1 MDINSLLS
9 AFTQNANQ
17 RMQQNADALADVN
30 ARTAQIQQLMTTNEA
45 EAAALIQESSKQ
57 AAEGAAIQYRVDK
70 AKEANAA
77 LVGMNPDD
85 LDNEMVRSM
94 AAFTQDQELAKRL
107 EQERAA
113 TLRTAEQMAGTN
125 FLENPLQYLVAQLAL
140 PTVAA
145 KHNSLLNREA
155 EAVARRDRA
164 ANNITTRMQLLT
176 SRNSAV
182 VANTADQAH
191 ELSLRKAQLAE
202 RQAKMELVN
211 MQIDNI
217 SKLGARALDAYR
229 LAGDSFQI
237 QSDLINK
244 AISLEQWKLQRQQ
257 MAEARAAAAEERK
270 ARADAKAETD
280 AEIAAMNQ
288 RLAAVSAALGYHT
301 PVTVALLKTMPDK
314 KKAAALY
321 EMALSGTFGESIL
334 QSLYR
339 VESLGQSNAVRASN
353 PGMANFMRGTK
364 MGIQNF
370 SEDVVR
376 EITTGKLPKNTDVA
390 EEAARRYEL
399 SMVESAQ
406 SFASPKSLNSGTWD
420 STLNPYKPQYF
431 AVLDAVKAGQVPQ
444 LKGNAVVSTLETVK
458 AATAGAGR
466 DNLTGKDMESL
477 VKTVSQQV
485 ADGKLPLD
493 KAVQDIVRFH
503 QVAAAQNLGLYNY
516 TQFGLPQQ
524 TSAIITVPAMNMFSQ
539 PFKIDL
545 MDPAS
550 VKKEIT
556 RMAVDQKKGTLG
568 AISSQQTQNLQ
579 ANPILQ
585 GFNRALGVR
594 QQPAQPQ

>member
-17 RMQQNADALADVN
+17 RMQQNADMLADVN

-94 AAFTQDQELAKRL
+94 AAFTLDQELAKRL

-113 TLRTAEQMAGTN
+113 TMRTAEQMAGTN

-145 KHNSLLNREA
+145 KHNSLLNQET

-164 ANNITTRMQLLT
+164 ANNITTRMQLLN

-211 MQIDNI
+211 MQIENI
-217 SKLGARALDAYR
+217 SKIGARALDAYR

-244 AISLEQWKLQRQQ
+244 TISLEQWKLQRQQ

-270 ARADAKAETD
+270 ARAEAKAETD
-280 AEIAAMNQ
+280 AEIASMNQ

-334 QSLYR
+334 QSLSR
-339 VESLGQSNAVRASN
+339 VESLGQSNSVRASN

-370 SEDVVR
+370 SEEVVR
-376 EITTGKLPKNTDVA
+376 EITAGKLPKNTDVA

-399 SMVESAQ
+399 SMIDSAQ
-406 SFASPKSLNSGTWD
+406 SFASPRSLNSATWD
-420 STLNPYKPQYF
+420 GTLNPYRPQYF

-444 LKGNAVVSTLETVK
+444 LKGNAVVATLETVK

-466 DNLTGKDMESL
+466 DNLSGKDMESL

-503 QVAAAQNLGLYNY
+503 QFAAAQNLGLYNY

-524 TSAIITVPAMNMFSQ
+524 TSAIITVPAMNMFTQ

-545 MDPAS
+545 LDPAS

-568 AISSQQTQNLQ
+568 AMTQPFLNEATRRTDLQ
-579 ANPILQ
+579 KSI
-585 GFNRALGVR
+585 FSR
-594 QQPAQPQ
+594 

>member
-17 RMQQNADALADVN
+17 RVQQNADMLADVN
-30 ARTAQIQQLMTTNEA
+30 ARTAQIQQLMTANEA
-45 EAAALIQESSKQ
+45 EAAAIIQESGKQ

-113 TLRTAEQMAGTN
+113 TMRTAEQMAGTN

-145 KHNSLLNREA
+145 KHNSLLNQET

-164 ANNITTRMQLLT
+164 ANNITTRMQLLN

-211 MQIDNI
+211 MQIENI
-217 SKLGARALDAYR
+217 SKIGARALDAYR

-257 MAEARAAAAEERK
+257 MAEARAAAAEERR
-270 ARADAKAETD
+270 ARAEAKAETD
-280 AEIAAMNQ
+280 AERALLNQ
-288 RLAAVSAALGYHT
+288 QLAAASASLGYAT
-301 PVTVALLKTMPDK
+301 PITLTSLKQLPRDRQEQLIKVAVSGRFGSGLL
-314 KKAAALY
+314 
-321 EMALSGTFGESIL
+321 ESI
-334 QSLYR
+334 STI
-339 VESLGQSNAVRASN
+339 ERAGVPQVITRSN
-353 PGMANFMRGTK
+353 PGMDNFMRGTR

-370 SEDVVR
+370 SEEVVR

-406 SFASPKSLNSGTWD
+406 SFASPRSLNSATWD

-444 LKGNAVVSTLETVK
+444 LKGNAVVATLETVK

-466 DNLTGKDMESL
+466 DNLTGKDMETL
-477 VKTVSQQV
+477 VKAVSQQV
-485 ADGKLPLD
+485 ADGKLDPN
-493 KAVQDIVRFH
+493 KAAKDIAAFH
-503 QVAAAQNLGLYNY
+503 QFAAAQNLGLYNY

-524 TSAIITVPAMNMFSQ
+524 TSAIITVPALNMFSQ
-539 PFKIDL
+539 PFKVDL

-550 VKKEIT
+550 VKATVT

-568 AISSQQTQNLQ
+568 AMTQPLLNE
-579 ANPILQ
+579 A
-585 GFNRALGVR
+585 VR
-594 QQPAQPQ
+594 RTDMQKSIFSR

>member
-17 RMQQNADALADVN
+17 RVQQNTDMLADVN

-113 TLRTAEQMAGTN
+113 TMRTAEQMAGTN

-145 KHNSLLNREA
+145 KHNSLLNQEA

-164 ANNITTRMQLLT
+164 ANNITTRMQLLD

-217 SKLGARALDAYR
+217 SKIGARALDAYR

-244 AISLEQWKLQRQQ
+244 TISLEQWKLQRQQ

-270 ARADAKAETD
+270 ARAEAKAETD
-280 AEIAAMNQ
+280 AERALLNQ
-288 RLAAVSAALGYHT
+288 QLAAASASLGYAT
-301 PVTVALLKTMPDK
+301 PITLTSLKQLPRDRQEQLIKVAVSGRFGSGLL
-314 KKAAALY
+314 
-321 EMALSGTFGESIL
+321 ESISTIE
-334 QSLYR
+334 QAGVPQVITR
-339 VESLGQSNAVRASN
+339 SN
-353 PGMANFMRGTK
+353 PGMDNFMRGTR

-370 SEDVVR
+370 SEEVVR

-406 SFASPKSLNSGTWD
+406 SFASPKSLNSATWD

-444 LKGNAVVSTLETVK
+444 LKGNAVVATLETVK

-466 DNLTGKDMESL
+466 DNLTGKDMETL
-477 VKTVSQQV
+477 VKAVSQQV
-485 ADGKLPLD
+485 ADGKLDPN
-493 KAVQDIVRFH
+493 KAAKDIAAFH
-503 QVAAAQNLGLYNY
+503 QFAAAQNLGLYNY

-524 TSAIITVPAMNMFSQ
+524 TSAIITVPALNMFTQ
-539 PFKIDL
+539 PYKVDL

-550 VKKEIT
+550 VKATIT
-556 RMAVDQKKGTLG
+556 RMALEQKKGTLG
-568 AISSQQTQNLQ
+568 AL
-579 ANPILQ
+579 
-585 GFNRALGVR
+585 
-594 QQPAQPQ
+594 AQPFLNEAVRRTDLQKSIFSR